1 MPLPIQKM
9 HDSNDRINETDKSAG
24 NNSNFY
30 LDYSLLMKGIPKTD
44 KRMVTASDADADLLI
59 RFWSSADKVGE
70 DVYKVK
76 NSKTSNDDI
85 LRLKAHGF
93 LTGGSEEVKFTG
105 KAKAVIT
112 TMVLGESN
120 ALQKQQK
127 KKNYTE
133 IMASMSIKGKSGY
146 RVPKF
151 AANSNLI
158 RTPKDVKGE

>member
-9 HDSNDRINETDKSAG
+9 HDSNDRTNETDKSAG
-24 NNSNFY
+24 NSNFY
-30 LDYSLLMKGIPKTD
+30 LDYSLLLNGIPKTD
-44 KRMVTASDADADLLI
+44 KKVVTASNEDADLLI
-59 RFWSSADKVGE
+59 RFWSTADKVGE
-70 DVYKVK
+70 DVYKVN
-76 NSKTSNDDI
+76 NSKASNDDI

-93 LTGGSEEVKFTG
+93 LTGGTDEVKFTG

-133 IMASMSIKGKSGY
+133 IMASMSIKGKTGY

-158 RTPKDVKGE
+158 RTPKDK